1 MLGSCVVLS
10 YHTPMLSVVAP
21 LVHSEKEAGG
31 WAAARWEEERSERP
45 RVSPLSDFD
54 FIRSSSPAAFKAAFS
69 RASTYRSPSGRRD
82 RVDFHLLGVRSQSI
96 VSGGAHQSWAWLT
109 QVHLHGVGSDTGGG
123 ISPGQGNLIYINVWW
138 DTFSLH

>member
-1 MLGSCVVLS
+1 MLGSCFVLS

-54 FIRSSSPAAFKAAFS
+54 FIRSSLPAALAAFS
-69 RASTYRSPSGRRD
+69 RARRTDHRRERRD
-82 RVDFHLLGVRSQSI
+82 RVIFHLFGVRCQSI
-96 VSGGAHQSWAWLT
+96 VSGKAHRSWAWLT
-109 QVHLHGVGSDTGGG
+109 QVHLHGFGSNTGGG
-123 ISPGQGNLIYINVWW
+123 ISPERCNSIYIHVWR
-138 DTFSLH
+138 DTFSPQ